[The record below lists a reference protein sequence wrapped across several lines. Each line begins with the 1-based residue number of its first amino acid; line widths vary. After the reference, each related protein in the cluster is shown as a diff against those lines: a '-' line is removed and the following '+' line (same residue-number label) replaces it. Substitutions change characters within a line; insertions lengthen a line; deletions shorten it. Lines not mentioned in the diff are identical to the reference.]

1 MFFMTFCALS
11 STKGMDIKM
20 NSSSRTEKSLL
31 NVLTGVIGQILSF
44 VLSFAIRTVFI
55 HTLGEA
61 YLGLNGL
68 YTNILSVLNLTELGI
83 GTAIVIELYRTVAL
97 NNEEKTK
104 QYLQFY
110 KKAYYCIGLCILT
123 IGLILTPFLNYFIKD
138 TESVALINYRL
149 VFLLYLF
156 NTAFSYFFFAYRNS
170 ILQANQQE
178 YKLRI
183 INYIFK
189 FVEMILQII
198 TLIIF
203 KNIYLYLIIP
213 LILGCIATV
222 VKGIL
227 IGKWYPFILEK
238 PKGKLSKEEVKNTKK
253 NIFSVALY
261 KISGTV
267 INSTDNIIVSSFI
280 SIILTGIYSNYLIL
294 ISAVNTMLEILFSAF
309 TASLGNLN
317 VEAAGNI
324 EKKYSIFKILSFLNF
339 WMYGFCSVCF
349 LVLFDPF
356 IRIWIGEKYIMN
368 SLTEYI
374 IVVNFL
380 IVGLQETIGTH
391 RAAYGLFYKGRYR
404 PVFSV
409 LLNIIS
415 SIVFVKIFPAEYGI
429 VAVLLGTIV
438 SNIAV
443 SWWFDSY
450 LVFKYA
456 FNKKPISFYVTFW
469 KRFIYVMI
477 IGIIF
482 RKISM
487 LLPFSGIM
495 EVIIDGILVTIV
507 YNVIF
512 ILLFCKKDEFKYLRN
527 SITNLVARR
536 IKK

>member
-1 MFFMTFCALS
+1 
-11 STKGMDIKM
+11 M

-55 HTLGEA
+55 HTLGEV

-97 NNEEKTK
+97 NDEEKTK

-149 VFLLYLF
+149 VFLLCLF

-203 KNIYLYLIIP
+203 KNIYVYLIIP

-238 PKGKLSKEEVKNTKK
+238 PKGKLSKEEVENTKK

-294 ISAVNTMLEILFSAF
+294 TSAVNTMLEILFSAF

-356 IRIWIGEKYIMN
+356 IRIWIGEKFIMN

-487 LLPFSGIM
+487 LLPVSGIM
-495 EVIIDGILVTIV
+495 EVIIDGILVAIV

-512 ILLFCKKDEFKYLRN
+512 ILLFFQKDEFKYLRN
-527 SITNLVARR
+527 SITNLVTRK

>member
-1 MFFMTFCALS
+1 MS
-11 STKGMDIKM
+11 
-20 NSSSRTEKSLL
+20 SSSRTEKSLL
-31 NVLTGVIGQILSF
+31 NILTGVVGQILSF

-55 HTLGEA
+55 HTLGEV

-97 NNEEKTK
+97 NDEEKTK

-203 KNIYLYLIIP
+203 KNIYVYLIIP

-238 PKGKLSKEEVKNTKK
+238 PKGKLSKEEVENTKK

-267 INSTDNIIVSSFI
+267 INSTDNIIVSSFS
-280 SIILTGIYSNYLIL
+280 SIILTGIYSNYLI
-294 ISAVNTMLEILFSAF
+294 
-309 TASLGNLN
+309 
-317 VEAAGNI
+317 
-324 EKKYSIFKILSFLNF
+324 
-339 WMYGFCSVCF
+339 
-349 LVLFDPF
+349 
-356 IRIWIGEKYIMN
+356 
-368 SLTEYI
+368 
-374 IVVNFL
+374 
-380 IVGLQETIGTH
+380 
-391 RAAYGLFYKGRYR
+391 
-404 PVFSV
+404 
-409 LLNIIS
+409 
-415 SIVFVKIFPAEYGI
+415 
-429 VAVLLGTIV
+429 
-438 SNIAV
+438 
-443 SWWFDSY
+443 
-450 LVFKYA
+450 
-456 FNKKPISFYVTFW
+456 
-469 KRFIYVMI
+469 
-477 IGIIF
+477 
-482 RKISM
+482 
-487 LLPFSGIM
+487 
-495 EVIIDGILVTIV
+495 
-507 YNVIF
+507 
-512 ILLFCKKDEFKYLRN
+512 
-527 SITNLVARR
+527 
-536 IKK
+536 

>member
-97 NNEEKTK
+97 KDEEKTK

-391 RAAYGLFYKGRYR
+391 RAAYGLFYKGKYR

-487 LLPFSGIM
+487 LLPFSGIT

-512 ILLFCKKDEFKYLRN
+512 ILLFFQKDEFKYLRN

>member
-1 MFFMTFCALS
+1 MS
-11 STKGMDIKM
+11 
-20 NSSSRTEKSLL
+20 SSSRTEKSLL
-31 NVLTGVIGQILSF
+31 NILTGVVGQILSF

-55 HTLGEA
+55 NTLGEV

-97 NNEEKTK
+97 NDDEKTK

-123 IGLILTPFLNYFIKD
+123 IGLILTPFLNCFIKD

-189 FVEMILQII
+189 FAEMILQII
-198 TLIIF
+198 TLMIF
-203 KNIYLYLIIP
+203 KNIYVYLIIP
-213 LILGCIATV
+213 LFLGCISTV

-238 PKGKLSKEEVKNTKK
+238 PKGKLSKEEIENTKK

-294 ISAVNTMLEILFSAF
+294 TSAVNTMLEILFSAF

-356 IRIWIGEKYIMN
+356 IRIWIGEKFIMN

-415 SIVFVKIFPAEYGI
+415 SIIFVRIFPEEYGI

-438 SNIAV
+438 SNLAV

-469 KRFIYVMI
+469 KRFIFVII

-487 LLPFSGIM
+487 SLPFSGIK
-495 EVIIDGILVTIV
+495 EVLIDGILVTIV
-507 YNVIF
+507 YNMIF
-512 ILLFCKKDEFKYLRN
+512 VLLFFKKDEFRYLRN
-527 SITNLVARR
+527 SISNIVARR
-536 IKK
+536 IKSR

>member
-1 MFFMTFCALS
+1 
-11 STKGMDIKM
+11 M

-31 NVLTGVIGQILSF
+31 NVLAGVVGQILTF

-68 YTNILSVLNLTELGI
+68 YTNILSVLNLTELGL

-97 NNEEKTK
+97 NDEEKTK

-156 NTAFSYFFFAYRNS
+156 NTVFSYFFFAYRNS

-203 KNIYLYLIIP
+203 KNIYVYLIIP
-213 LILGCIATV
+213 LVLGCISIV

-238 PKGKLSKEEVKNTKK
+238 PKGKLSKEELEKTKK

-261 KISGTV
+261 KVSGTV
-267 INSTDNIIVSSFI
+267 INSTDNIIISSFI
-280 SIILTGIYSNYLIL
+280 SIILTGVYSNYLIL

-317 VEAAGNI
+317 VEAEGNI

-356 IRIWIGEKYIMN
+356 IRIWIGEKFIMN

-374 IVVNFL
+374 IVINFL

-409 LLNIIS
+409 LLNIIF

-438 SNIAV
+438 SNLAV

-456 FNKKPISFYVTFW
+456 FNKKTTSFYVTFW
-469 KRFIYVMI
+469 ERFIYVMVV
-477 IGIIF
+477 GIIF

-487 LLPFSGIM
+487 LLPFSGITA
-495 EVIIDGILVTIV
+495 VLIDGVFVAIS
-507 YNVIF
+507 YNAIF
-512 ILLFCKKDEFKYLRN
+512 ILLFSRKYEFKYLRN
-527 SITNLVARR
+527 SITNLLARR

>member
-1 MFFMTFCALS
+1 MS
-11 STKGMDIKM
+11 SF
-20 NSSSRTEKSLL
+20 SRTEKSLL

-55 HTLGEA
+55 QTLGEV

-83 GTAIVIELYRTVAL
+83 GTAIVIELYRTVAMHD
-97 NNEEKTK
+97 EEKTK
-104 QYLQFY
+104 QYIQFY
-110 KKAYYCIGLCILT
+110 KKAYYCIGMCILI
-123 IGLILTPFLNYFIKD
+123 IGLSITPFLNLFIKD
-138 TESVALINYRL
+138 IESVALINYRL

-189 FVEMILQII
+189 FIEMILQII
-198 TLIIF
+198 TLMIF
-203 KNIYLYLIIP
+203 KNIYVYLIIP
-213 LILGCIATV
+213 LVLSCISTV

-227 IGKWYPFILEK
+227 IGQWYPFILEK
-238 PKGKLSKEEVKNTKK
+238 PKKKLSKEEIESTKR

-280 SIILTGIYSNYLIL
+280 GVVLAGIYSNYLIL
-294 ISAVNTMLEILFSAF
+294 TSAVNTMLEILFSAF

-317 VEAAGNI
+317 IEAAGDV
-324 EKKYSIFKILSFLNF
+324 EKKYNIFNILSFLNF
-339 WMYGFCSVCF
+339 WIYGFCSVCF

-356 IRIWIGEKYIMN
+356 IKIWIGQKFIMN
-368 SLTEYI
+368 SLTEYF
-374 IVVNFL
+374 IVINFL

-404 PVFSV
+404 PIFSV

-415 SIVFVKIFPAEYGI
+415 SILFVKIFPADYGI

-450 LVFKYA
+450 LVFKYV
-456 FNKKPISFYVTFW
+456 FYKKPWTFYITFW
-469 KRFIYVMI
+469 KRFIYIMI
-477 IGIIF
+477 MGILF
-482 RKISM
+482 RKMSL
-487 LLPFSGIM
+487 LLPIQGIM
-495 EVIIDGILVTIV
+495 AVIIDSVLITVIYNTIFV
-507 YNVIF
+507 V
-512 ILLFCKKDEFKYLRN
+512 LFFKKSEFVYLRK
-527 SITNLVARR
+527 SICNLVVRKIKAR
-536 IKK
+536 